1 MFPRIYAADSAAINK
16 LAQFRN
22 RKIDAN
28 PNDVYVIA
36 CDDTVYLGFAKL
48 TVNEAENSAELKI
61 LKISDRFRNAGIGN
75 FILSHVIAFAQNRK
89 MRLYGKIDSA
99 NRDIDKILSL
109 CKKNNCKTIT
119 PIGNL
124 YSIGIAE
131 WERFFCK
138 TSSKSSLNYDFKTYS
153 QLDEAER
160 SKVRS
165 YGEAEEYRHLYP
177 SCYENIYDND
187 FSVYLFYRN
196 KMCGWCIADC
206 NGPQEMFIYSVF
218 IAPHHRKYNAGI
230 HLLKYVTFGN
240 HHGTIEDIETVSFCL
255 LSGNMKAINILDT
268 FSEKGYCISKN
279 EVSVVDFI

>member
-1 MFPRIYAADSAAINK
+1 MLPQIYAIDSITISK

-22 RKIDAN
+22 RKINVN
-28 PNDVYVIA
+28 PNDIYVIA
-36 CDDTVYLGFAKL
+36 GDDTVYLGFAKL
-48 TVNEAENSAELKI
+48 TVSEAENSAELKI
-61 LKISDRFRNAGIGN
+61 LKVPEQFQGTGMGN
-75 FILSHVIAFAQNRK
+75 FILSHIITFAQKRNMK
-89 MRLYGKIDSA
+89 LYGKIDSA
-99 NRDIDKILSL
+99 NKDINKILSL

-131 WERFFCK
+131 WERFFRK
-138 TSSKSSLNYDFKTYS
+138 TSSKSSLNYDLKTYD
-153 QLDEAER
+153 QLDETER
-160 SKVRS
+160 SKVKS
-165 YGEAEEYRHLYP
+165 YSEAEEYRHLYP

-196 KMCGWCIADC
+196 KMCGWCIVDC
-206 NGPQEMFIYSVF
+206 NGPQELFIYSVF

-230 HLLKYVTFGN
+230 NLLKYVTFGN
-240 HHGTIEDIETVSFCL
+240 HHGIIDDIETVSFCL